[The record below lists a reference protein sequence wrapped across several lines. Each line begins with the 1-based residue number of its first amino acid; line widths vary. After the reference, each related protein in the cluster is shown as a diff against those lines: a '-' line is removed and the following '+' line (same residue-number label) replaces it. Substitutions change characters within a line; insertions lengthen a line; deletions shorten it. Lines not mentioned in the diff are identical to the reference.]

1 MKFVKV
7 LIFIGL
13 ILAVVWA
20 GKGIFKYNVF
30 STHDGDHHFARSFDA
45 VKTIT
50 EGHFPLRWAGSL
62 NYGCGV
68 PIYNFFYPLIYYLVI
83 LLNFLTHDI
92 FLALKLIDFGSLLIG
107 TLFFYLWM
115 KKETRQVGGQAN
127 SELPAIG
134 SALLYLF
141 APYRFSL
148 IFVRG
153 SPEFLAYAILPVV
166 LYLYAKLMESEGR
179 RMVFYAF
186 VTAIAGGLLTISHNF
201 TVMFLMP
208 IILLYLV
215 VKILLNK
222 TPLKKIIW
230 IALSFISAFGF
241 GAFFI
246 GPALLEQKYT
256 QIGQN
261 FLQWREHFPTLGQLI
276 KSKWGYFYSSLG
288 TANDG
293 MSFMLGYAH
302 WVVLGLVLL
311 WFIFLFVKNR
321 RNIREVLVKNIWT
334 VLFFVLS
341 LGTIYLILPISI
353 PVWEKIKLLQD
364 IQFSWRLL
372 GIAIFTIS
380 ALFGFWLASIKNKKI
395 VWIIFIAISAL
406 AVYGNRNHL
415 LPQPI
420 SVDDLYRYDDFE
432 KLHPH
437 RFSTTTLGDDV
448 IAKNADKAC
457 WFSDYVVEGENEKS
471 REAGSGSAR
480 IIPQEIVSKGNT
492 FGFVKFKGYEKVILN
507 LGYFPGAYEIYV
519 SGKKVEY
526 SDCQG
531 RVCLEKEALR
541 QDGYNFISWKIVQT
555 PIQKTFNYLTLGFFV
570 FWLLMLIPK
579 KDNRKFFALVIAFL
593 VFAFFRFY
601 RLDERIGFGWDQ
613 ERDAQTV
620 KEILSGNLTLI
631 GPRVIGPSGFY
642 LPPYFFYLLA
652 PFYALTNLHPT
663 ATINFLVFV
672 NSVFFI
678 LSYAILKK
686 IVDFKVALI
695 ALLIWAVNPF
705 AVSMDTIAWNPV
717 VIPLLSF
724 VLFYF
729 LWKYYQ
735 TKKMLFVFLSSLIF
749 GLGISFHFQFIMYA
763 PIFLPVLG
771 RPVKKL
777 AVLFLG
783 TVIPFIPIVLFD
795 LRHNFLNLKL
805 LTDFGAAKTGSVG
818 LAFLPVIERVGILMS
833 GISGSA
839 LFGGFVIVAIG
850 VLLIYI
856 SFKERKRMWYGFSLV
871 WILSPI
877 LFSFFKDRPS
887 EYYFNYLL
895 PIAVIGVGYA
905 ISKLK
910 KVWLYVA
917 LTIVTVGLGLKSL
930 EYLKWTDNFG
940 VLAKDRAVSTLKN
953 LTQNSQPYYIS
964 FDVPLNEDT
973 GYRYLLKLYGFDY
986 PGNPQNTLIEFV
998 VPLENAPQ
1006 AFKVGQIGLNFSE
1019 ELKKQNW
1026 LNSK

>member
-1 MKFVKV
+1 MKYLKI

-13 ILAVVWA
+13 IFAVIWA

-30 STHDGDHHFARSFDA
+30 STHDGNHHIARSFDA
-45 VKTIT
+45 IKTIT

-62 NYGCGV
+62 NYWCGA
-68 PIYNFFYPLIYYLVI
+68 PIYNFFYPLFYYLVI
-83 LLNFLTHDI
+83 AVNYLSHDI
-92 FLALKLIDFGSLLIG
+92 FIALKIINFASLLIG

-115 KKETRQVGGQAN
+115 KKETK
-127 SELPAIG
+127 SELPAVG

-186 VTAIAGGLLTISHNF
+186 LTAIAGGLLTISHNF

-208 IILLYLV
+208 IILLYLA
-215 VKILLNK
+215 VKILLDK
-222 TPLKKIIW
+222 PPLKKIVW

-246 GPALLEQKYT
+246 GPAVLEQKYT
-256 QIGQN
+256 QIGHN

-293 MSFMLGYAH
+293 MSFMLGYAQ
-302 WVVLGLVLL
+302 WVVLGLV
-311 WFIFLFVKNR
+311 FIWLIYLFVKNR
-321 RNIREVLVKNIWT
+321 KNAKEVLVKNIWT
-334 VLFFVLS
+334 VLFFIMS

-395 VWIIFIAISAL
+395 VWILFIVVSGLAI
-406 AVYGNRNHL
+406 YGNRNHL
-415 LPQPI
+415 LPQPV

-432 KLHPH
+432 HLHPH
-437 RFSTTTLGDDV
+437 RYSTTTLGDDV
-448 IAKNADKAC
+448 LAPSATRAC
-457 WFSDYVVEGENEKS
+457 WFSDFVVLDENDKEL
-471 REAGSGSAR
+471 
-480 IIPQEIVSKGNT
+480 PQEVVSKGNT
-492 FGFVKFKGYEKVILN
+492 YGFVKFRGYEKIILN
-507 LGYFPGAYEIYV
+507 LGYFPGAYEIYA
-519 SGKKVEY
+519 SGKKVDY
-526 SDCQG
+526 SDCKG

-541 QDGYNFISWKIVQT
+541 EDGYNFLSWKIVQT
-555 PIQKTFNYLTLGFFV
+555 PIQKTFNYITLGFLV
-570 FWLLMLIPK
+570 FWILMLIPK
-579 KDNRKFFALVIAFL
+579 KDNRKFFAIAFIFL
-593 VFAFFRFY
+593 IFGFFRFY

-613 ERDAQTV
+613 ERDAEAV
-620 KEILSGNLTLI
+620 REILSGNLTLI
-631 GPRVIGPSGFY
+631 GPRVVGPSGFY

-652 PFYALTNLHPT
+652 PFYALTKLHPV
-663 ATINFLVFV
+663 ATIYFLVFV

-678 LSYAILKK
+678 SSYLILKK
-686 IVDFKVALI
+686 IFDVKVALI
-695 ALLIWAVNPF
+695 ALLVWAVNPF
-705 AVSMDTIAWNPV
+705 ALSMDTIAWNPV
-717 VIPLLSF
+717 VIPLFSF

-735 TKKMLFVFLSSLIF
+735 TKKMLFVFLSSLVF
-749 GLGISFHFQFIMYA
+749 GFGISFHFQFIMYA
-763 PIFLPVLG
+763 PIFLPILG
-771 RPVKKL
+771 RPIKKL
-777 AVLFLG
+777 ALMFLG
-783 TVIPFIPIVLFD
+783 AAIPFISILLFD

-805 LTDFGAAKTGSVG
+805 LTDFGSTKSGSVG

-850 VLLIYI
+850 TLLVYI
-856 SFKERKRMWYGFSLV
+856 SWKEKEKMWYGFTLV
-871 WILSPI
+871 WVLSPV

-895 PIAVIGVGYA
+895 PIAVIAIGYLL
-905 ISKLK
+905 SKLK
-910 KVWLYVA
+910 KVWLYIA
-917 LTIVTVGLGLKSL
+917 LATVTILLGTKSL
-930 EYLKWTDNFG
+930 ERVGGTDNYG
-940 VLAKDRAVSTLKN
+940 VLAKDRAVSTLKS
-953 LTQNSQPYYIS
+953 LTKTSSPFYIS
-964 FDVPLNEDT
+964 FNVPLNEDA

-986 PGNPQNTLIEFV
+986 PGDPKNTLIEFV
-998 VPLENAPQ
+998 VPPEAAPNA
-1006 AFKVGQIGLNFSE
+1006 FSVGRIGLNFSE
-1019 ELKKQNW
+1019 ELKTQIW
-1026 LNSK
+1026 LKFK